1 MKVTGNDDT
10 LAVFM
15 ESALIGTLYNHQPL
29 AFEYAAAWLDQPAAL
44 ALTPEIPLQAGKIST
59 SFVHAF
65 FENLLPEGEQR
76 TLISL
81 RHHVSTVYGLL
92 AIIGGDTAGNTVLLP
107 AGQHPQPA
115 SYQRSSWET
124 IDALLHGSDSA
135 AEASGELAAGS
146 ESGPRLSIS
155 GAQFKLLVS
164 IDRDGN
170 PHLPLGNSPS
180 THILKP
186 DMVRTDIKLFASA
199 VNEAIVMRAA
209 HLCGLPTAA
218 VSYRREV
225 KACLVERY
233 DRYRDTAGI
242 LRRHWQADF
251 CQLSGKASDVKY
263 EADGGPTF
271 AQCFALLR
279 THSVVPAID
288 QRNLLRWLFFN
299 LYVGNNDSHAKNL
312 SILAMP
318 GGLRLAPFYDLMST
332 RVYTGLSRQFAFQ
345 IGGESLPGKIGA
357 PQIQLLAQALGV
369 TPKYLLSIA
378 GDMAG
383 KVAAAVGLAANEIS
397 HDLSAVEMVMVERLQ
412 LKIAG
417 IVKQMRARIL

>member
-1 MKVTGNDDT
+1 MKITGNDDT
-10 LAVFM
+10 LAVFL
-15 ESALIGTLYNHQPL
+15 ESALVGTLYNDQPL
-29 AFEYAAAWLDQPAAL
+29 AFEYAAAATR
-44 ALTPEIPLQAGKIST
+44 ALTPEIPLQAGKINT

-65 FENLLPEGEQR
+65 FENLLPEGDQR

-81 RHHVSTVYGLL
+81 RHHASSVFGML
-92 AIIGGDTAGNTVLLP
+92 AIIGGDTAGSTVLLP
-107 AGQHPQPA
+107 SGQLPQPA
-115 SYQRSSWET
+115 SYQRSSWEAVN
-124 IDALLHGSDSA
+124 ALLHGGDGA
-135 AEASGELAAGS
+135 AGESGELAGGS

-164 IDRDGN
+164 IDPDDN
-170 PHLPLGNSPS
+170 PLLPLGNSPS

-186 DMVRTDIKLFASA
+186 DMVRPDIKLFASA
-199 VNEAIVMRAA
+199 LNETIVMRAA

-218 VSYRREV
+218 VRYRREV

-233 DRYRDTAGI
+233 DRYRDVAGV

-251 CQLSGKASDVKY
+251 CQLSGKASDIKY

-279 THSVVPAID
+279 THSVLPAID

-312 SILAMP
+312 SILATP
-318 GGLRLAPFYDLMST
+318 DGPRLAPFYDLMST
-332 RVYTGLSRQFAFQ
+332 RIYAGLGKQFAFQ
-345 IGGESLPGKIGA
+345 IGGENLPGKIGA
-357 PQIQLLAQALGV
+357 PQVQSLATSLGV
-369 TPKYLLSIA
+369 TPKYLLTIA
-378 GDMAG
+378 GDMAS
-383 KVAAAVGLAANEIS
+383 KVDAAVALAANEIGQ
-397 HDLSAVEMVMVERLQ
+397 DLSPAELVMAGRLQ

-417 IVKQMRARIL
+417 IVKQMRARML